1 MHSYGKALRLAFAVS
16 AIVTSVV
23 SVCAAADVNALDEAP
38 ESGEASQPA
47 VSRNTCLPPR
57 AILSTETCREYA
69 RCCSGAEFID
79 PATAATW
86 ACSYS
91 RAGARSTCHCSIAAA
106 LDVRCDGTAR
116 GVRCRC
122 M

>member
-1 MHSYGKALRLAFAVS
+1 MHSYGKAMRLALAVS
-16 AIVTSVV
+16 AIVTSVA
-23 SVCAAADVNALDEAP
+23 SVCAAADVNELDEAP
-38 ESGEASQPA
+38 ESEETTEPA
-47 VSRNTCLPPR
+47 VSLDACLPPR

-69 RCCSGAEFID
+69 QCCSGAEFID
-79 PATAATW
+79 PVTAATW

-116 GVRCRC
+116 GARCRC